1 MSGGKV
7 AGHLENYGN
16 LVDIMPSYASLTLQ
30 KNAARCDQTAFDDFL
45 PERNLTLTK
54 LIQKWVS

>member
-1 MSGGKV
+1 MSRGKV
-7 AGHLENYGN
+7 LGHLENYGN
-16 LVDIMPSYASLTLQ
+16 LVDIMPSCQLNPP
-30 KNAARCDQTAFDDFL
+30 KNAARCDQTVFDDFL